1 MIFRNSK
8 GQQFAIHKYA
18 GCYQI
23 TNDPQTWDDDDE
35 VDDDDDFFSIE
46 NDDDD
51 DETYF
56 GE

>member
-1 MIFRNSK
+1 MVFKNSK
-8 GQQFAIHKYA
+8 GQLFANHKYA

-35 VDDDDDFFSIE
+35 VDDDDFFSIE